1 MNGPMR
7 KSALRRYLVFR
18 VKAME
23 MMDLNVLHQAA
34 TSDKLEIPSPGG
46 RVTKDFADSLRAPLL
61 GWFAL
66 VIDKQGLDVMQL
78 WGELF
83 PKHSNEIEATWARM
97 QPALE
102 MVREF
107 RDRAGFHAD
116 KPRPFFLARHQ
127 VIANQGIVATA
138 LEEFW
143 KLFATLLEA
152 EAGELP
158 DLEREVDE
166 FLDAVEGE
174 LRVQYDRVE
183 LKRYLR
189 IGALSANRYE

>member
-18 VKAME
+18 VKARE
-23 MMDLNVLHQAA
+23 MMDLNVLYQAA
-34 TSDKLEIPSPGG
+34 TSGNLEVPNPSG
-46 RVTKDFADSLRAPLL
+46 RVAKDFADSLQTPLL

-66 VIDKQGLDVMQL
+66 MIDKQGLDAMQL
-78 WGELF
+78 WSELF
-83 PKHSNEIEATWARM
+83 PKHRNEIDATWMRM

-107 RDRAGFHAD
+107 RDRAGFHVD

-127 VIANQGIVATA
+127 VIANQGILATA

-143 KLFATLLEA
+143 KLFVALLNA
-152 EAGELP
+152 EAAELP
-158 DLEREVDE
+158 DLEQEVDE

-183 LKRYLR
+183 LKRYLGIR
-189 IGALSANRYE
+189 AVSANAQD